1 MIDKETSNKFI
12 LNYKI
17 WLSTEDGK
25 GIMGDGKW
33 QILKAIE
40 KHGSLKAAT
49 EALGLTYRR
58 TWGDLKQIEKDL
70 GYPLLE
76 KKRGGK
82 HGGETTLTEQGNNLV
97 KAFDRFHKK
106 TDRLIEKAFVELKA
120 NLTTS
125 EIG

>member
-1 MIDKETSNKFI
+1 MSNKKFI

-33 QILKAIE
+33 QILTAIE

-49 EALGLTYRR
+49 QALGLTYRR

-82 HGGETTLTEQGNNLV
+82 YGGETTLTEQGNNLV
-97 KAFDRFHKK
+97 KSFDQFHKK

-120 NLTTS
+120 NLTNPETD
-125 EIG
+125 

>member
-1 MIDKETSNKFI
+1 MSDKSTSPNFV

-17 WLSTEDGK
+17 WLSTNDGK

-40 KHGSLKAAT
+40 KHGTLKAAT

-82 HGGETTLTEQGNNLV
+82 HGGETTLTFQGAKLV
-97 KAFDRFHKK
+97 NAFDKFHKK
-106 TDRLIEKAFVELKA
+106 ADQFMDKAFMKLEADIKD
-120 NLTTS
+120 TET
-125 EIG
+125 E

>member
-1 MIDKETSNKFI
+1 MSDKNFT

-17 WLSTEDGK
+17 WLSTKDGK

-33 QILKAIE
+33 KILKAIK

-49 EALGLTYRR
+49 MALGLTYRR
-58 TWGDLKQIEKDL
+58 TWGDLKQIEKEF

-82 HGGETTLTEQGNNLV
+82 YGGETTLTVQGEKIVN
-97 KAFDRFHKK
+97 AFDKFHKK
-106 TDRLIEKAFVELKA
+106 TDRIMEKAFIELEKD
-120 NLTTS
+120 LKIKKP
-125 EIG
+125 E

>member
-1 MIDKETSNKFI
+1 MSDKNFI

-17 WLSTEDGK
+17 WLSTIDGK

-49 EALGLTYRR
+49 VALGLTYRR
-58 TWGDLKQIEKDL
+58 TWGDLKQIEKNL

-82 HGGETTLTEQGNNLV
+82 HGGETSLTIEGKRLV
-97 KAFDRFHKK
+97 NAFDKFHKK
-106 TDRLIEKAFVELKA
+106 TDRFMEKAFIELRNGLDK
-120 NLTTS
+120 S
-125 EIG
+125 I